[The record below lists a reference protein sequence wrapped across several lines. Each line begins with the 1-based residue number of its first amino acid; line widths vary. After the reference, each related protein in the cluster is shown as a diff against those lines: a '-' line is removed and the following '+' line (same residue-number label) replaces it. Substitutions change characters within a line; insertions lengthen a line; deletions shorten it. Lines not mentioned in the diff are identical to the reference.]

1 MLLAKELGPRVKNWS
16 DMVDMYTQFGP
27 ITKIGQFHI
36 SLFLSAT
43 GRGLISPFVILALKL
58 RLALSSFSET
68 NNEGC
73 QPVAIVTR
81 VT

>member
-1 MLLAKELGPRVKNWS
+1 
-16 DMVDMYTQFGP
+16 MVDMYTQFGLL
-27 ITKIGQFHI
+27 TKFGQLHI
-36 SLFLSAT
+36 SLFLSAI

-68 NNEGC
+68 NNDGC
-73 QPVAIVTR
+73 QPIAIVTR